1 MMSLNPAFI
10 MIVGAFIISVLPARY
25 RSSGFLGIALVSL
38 IITAT
43 LPAQVSGV
51 FEFMGHSVT
60 LLRVDRLSRLFGMI
74 MSLITL
80 IGGIY
85 AFHLKDPV
93 QQIAA
98 LLYAGGAI
106 GVIFVGDL
114 LSLYVFWEL
123 MAISSVILIWSRRS
137 PESDRAG
144 WRYIMVHLFGGAVLL
159 AGILIHVQE
168 VGHISFAAFSPQEP
182 NLGSVLILTGVIL
195 NAAVPP
201 LHAWLADGY
210 PKATVTGGV
219 FLSALTTKTAVYVL
233 LRGFAG
239 WEILIPLGVIMAV
252 YGVVYAVLA
261 NDIRELLAYHIISQ
275 VGYMVCGVGIGTE
288 LALNGA
294 AAHAVCHI
302 LYKGL
307 LFMGAGAV
315 LQATAKSKLT
325 ELGGLINKQFLI
337 FSLYMIGAF
346 SISGFPL
353 FNGFISKSMVIMGAD
368 DAGLTWAYLLLTLAS
383 VGTFLHTGL
392 KLPYFTWLGPQRNI
406 SPKPVPKNM
415 LIAMGIAAFF
425 CFFLGIL
432 PGTLYRLLPFVTD
445 FHPYTAAHIME
456 SVQILVFTGIAF
468 YFFIPKL
475 GGEATISLDTDWFY
489 RQGGRLFYR
498 LMDKTLNGINA
509 RSDQFFVR
517 NLAARLGRWSRV
529 PVSSLVTFYMKAM
542 GSKEVDIKYFGE
554 GTKPETDNLIP
565 MGVTVF
571 LSFIGLLF
579 LFIVLTRGA

>member
-1 MMSLNPAFI
+1 MNVNPAFI
-10 MIVGAFIISVLPARY
+10 MIAGALFLTVLPVRY
-25 RSSGFLGIALVSL
+25 RSSGFLGVALVSL
-38 IITAT
+38 VVTAF
-43 LPAQVSGV
+43 LPVQVSSV
-51 FEFMGHSVT
+51 FEFMGQSIT
-60 LLRVDRLSRLFGMI
+60 LLRVDPLSRLFGII

-85 AFHLKDPV
+85 AFHLKDPG

-98 LLYAGGAI
+98 LLYAGGAL

-114 LSLYVFWEL
+114 LSLSFFWEL
-123 MAISSVILIWSRRS
+123 MAISSVILIWARRS
-137 PESDRAG
+137 PESDSAG
-144 WRYIMVHLFGGAVLL
+144 WRYLMVHIFGGAVLL
-159 AGILIHVQE
+159 GGIIVYVQE
-168 VGHISFAAFSPQEP
+168 EGSISFTAFSPQEH
-182 NLGSVLILTGVIL
+182 NLGSVLILIGVIL

-201 LHAWLADGY
+201 LNAWLADAY
-210 PKATVTGGV
+210 PKSTVTGGI

-239 WEILIPLGVIMAV
+239 WEILIPLGVIMAL

-275 VGYMVCGVGIGTE
+275 VGYMVCGVGIGTP

-315 LQATAKSKLT
+315 IHSTARSKLT
-325 ELGGLINKQFLI
+325 ELGGILRAQPII
-337 FSLYMIGAF
+337 FALYMIGAF

-353 FNGFISKSMVIMGAD
+353 FNGFISKSMVIMAAD
-368 DAGLTWAYLLLTLAS
+368 DAGLTWVYLLLTVAS

-406 SPKPVPKNM
+406 SPKPVPVNM
-415 LIAMGIAAFF
+415 GIAMGIAAFF
-425 CFFLGIL
+425 CFFLGVL

-445 FHPYTAAHIME
+445 FHPYTAAHLME
-456 SVQILVFTGIAF
+456 SVQILSFTGIAF

-475 GGEATISLDTDWFY
+475 GGEPTISLDTDWFY

-498 LMDKTLNGINA
+498 FMDRGLNGINA
-509 RSDQFFVR
+509 RSEQFFVR
-517 NLAARLGRWSRV
+517 TLAARLGQWSRV
-529 PVSSLVTFYMKAM
+529 PLTSLVAFYMWVT
-542 GSKEVDIKYFGE
+542 GKEDRDILGFEE
-554 GTKPETDNLIP
+554 GARPETKNLLS
-565 MGVTVF
+565 MGVPVF
-571 LSFIGLLF
+571 LSFICLFCLF
-579 LFIVLTRGA
+579 LIFVVVL